1 MFQSYIKECLY
12 TKVTGVQISSDEID
26 VEVGKEV
33 SLKAEVSPSN
43 ATYKDVTWSSSD
55 SNIVSVS
62 QAGKVTGVKEGMAYV
77 TVKSDDQ
84 LKEARCVVN
93 VLKKK
98 EPKLELDK
106 DTYIVL
112 KGKSAKFNITTL
124 NVDNPEYEITV
135 QNEGIAK
142 VEENK
147 IYGIEEGETNITI
160 SLVGTTLKVQ
170 AKIKVVDIKEGE
182 LKVNESIKVE
192 EDILSKIEPET
203 TISSILDKIETTY
216 NIEVKDRTE
225 KKLGENDI
233 VRTGSKVQILDSTGA
248 VIYEYIVLIYGDV
261 TGDGKIT
268 SKDYMAIKN
277 HIMETSRLNKIEQ
290 KAADSFK
297 DCNITSKDYMVIK
310 NHIMGVSKINQ
321 E

>member
-1 MFQSYIKECLY
+1 MKNIIRSYFIICIIIIFGCPIINK
-12 TKVTGVQISSDEID
+12 QIA
-26 VEVGKEV
+26 
-33 SLKAEVSPSN
+33 LKAEN
-43 ATYKDVTWSSSD
+43 
-55 SNIVSVS
+55 
-62 QAGKVTGVKEGMAYV
+62 
-77 TVKSDDQ
+77 
-84 LKEARCVVN
+84 
-93 VLKKK
+93 
-98 EPKLELDK
+98 
-106 DTYIVL
+106 
-112 KGKSAKFNITTL
+112 
-124 NVDNPEYEITV
+124 
-135 QNEGIAK
+135 
-142 VEENK
+142 EENK

-233 VRTGSKVQILDSTGA
+233 VGTGSKVQILDSTGA